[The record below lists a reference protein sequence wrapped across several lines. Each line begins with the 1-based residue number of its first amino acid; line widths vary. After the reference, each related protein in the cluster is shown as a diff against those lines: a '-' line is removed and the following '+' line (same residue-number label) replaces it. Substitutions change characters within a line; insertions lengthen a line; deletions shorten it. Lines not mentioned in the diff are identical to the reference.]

1 MSQYEFK
8 PGHKM
13 KFDTMIAGLRM
24 LYGHGVALTSSLL
37 HGRRHIR
44 EHQFAYSDIR
54 ITLKEFKSGRV
65 VVFVAPADEKINA
78 VISAWRS
85 GK

>member
-1 MSQYEFK
+1 MSQFEFK

-13 KFDTMIAGLRM
+13 KMEILINGLRL
-24 LYGHGVALTSSLL
+24 LYGTGVELKSNLL
-37 HGRRHIR
+37 HGRRHVR
-44 EHQFAYSDIR
+44 EYQFAYGASR
-54 ITLKEFKSGRV
+54 IKLKQFESGRV
-65 VVFVAPADEKINA
+65 VVSVNPANERINA